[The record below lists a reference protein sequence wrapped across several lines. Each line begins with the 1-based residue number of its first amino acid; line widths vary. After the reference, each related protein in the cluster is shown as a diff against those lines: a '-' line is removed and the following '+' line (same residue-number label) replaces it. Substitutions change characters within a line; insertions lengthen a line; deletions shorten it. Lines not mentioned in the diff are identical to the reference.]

1 MSLTV
6 CSLNALAAPAQGAAR
21 ATRPM
26 HLTVNGEPMELPGA
40 PTVGALL
47 DALGADRARS
57 AVLVGDD
64 VVRASAW
71 DAHALAEGDR
81 IEVVTLTGG
90 G

>member
-1 MSLTV
+1 
-6 CSLNALAAPAQGAAR
+6 
-21 ATRPM
+21 
-26 HLTVNGEPMELPGA
+26 MELPGA

-81 IEVVTLTGG
+81 IEVVTLAGG